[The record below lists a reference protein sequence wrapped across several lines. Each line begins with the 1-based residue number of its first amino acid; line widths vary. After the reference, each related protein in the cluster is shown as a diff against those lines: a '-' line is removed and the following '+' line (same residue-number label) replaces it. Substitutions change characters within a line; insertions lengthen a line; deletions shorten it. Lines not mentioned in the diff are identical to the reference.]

1 MNIEKQFPEGV
12 AVGSAFL
19 NREEERAYLA
29 KRIQVSQHTVLMAP
43 RRYGKTSLVLK
54 VAEELNLPYKT
65 MDLFAA
71 YSEEYI
77 RDQII
82 NKVGKLV
89 IELLPRL
96 EKAKAQL
103 LKIFKAMKPEISLGG
118 FGQRLILH
126 PYSNS
131 LQSITD
137 LLLKLDE
144 TAAHFNKKIVIFM
157 DEFQQISELKQC
169 HAIEASIRHAVER
182 SKNVAYV
189 FSGSNRHLLNQMFG
203 DKGRP
208 LYRLCQILEL
218 DRIHGDVYIKH
229 LKQLS
234 KKQWGHELPQ
244 AVIDSILEL
253 TECHPFYMNTF
264 CQIIWEEN
272 TLPTHRDVIETLWHN
287 YVQAQRRNI
296 SLDVMKLSANQRKIL
311 IALAQSGEREI
322 QGADFTT
329 PLKISASSAK
339 QALDVLTKKDFVM
352 QTNEIYGI
360 VDPAVKYYLQNFI

>member
-1 MNIEKQFPEGV
+1 MDIEKQFPEGL
-12 AVGSAFL
+12 ATGNAFL

-29 KRIQVSQHTVLMAP
+29 KRIQASQHTVLMAP

-54 VAEELNLPYKT
+54 VAEELDLPHKT

-82 NKVGKLV
+82 NKIGKLV
-89 IELLPRL
+89 LELLPPL
-96 EKAKAQL
+96 EKAKAHL
-103 LKIFKAMKPEISLGG
+103 LKIFKTMKPEISLGG
-118 FGQRLILH
+118 FGQRLVLH
-126 PYSNS
+126 PYSDS

-144 TAAHFNKKIVIFM
+144 TAVYFNKKVVVFI
-157 DEFQQISELKQC
+157 DEFQQISELKHY

-218 DRIHGDVYIKH
+218 DRIHSDIYIKH
-229 LKQLS
+229 LKRLS
-234 KKQWGHELPQ
+234 KKQWGYELSQ
-244 AVIDSILEL
+244 EVISLVLEL
-253 TECHPFYMNTF
+253 TERHSFYMNVF
-264 CQIIWEEN
+264 CQKIWEEAKA
-272 TLPTHRDVIETLWHN
+272 PAHREEIEKLWHN
-287 YVQAQRRNI
+287 YVQTQRRNI

-311 IALAQSGEREI
+311 IALAQNGEQEI
-322 QGADFTT
+322 QSTDFIT

-352 QTNEIYGI
+352 HTNGIYEII
-360 VDPAVKYYLQNFI
+360 DPAIKYYLQNFL